1 MQETIGQVIRRL
13 RKERGITQ
21 EEMADMLGVTAQAV
35 SKWENDV
42 GIPDVSQLVPIAN
55 LFDISID
62 TLFSRENKN
71 TEEQV
76 QEFLQS
82 LDEKNQDFY
91 SEFQE
96 LSVALRNYPN
106 HPKLLKRIVQIAN
119 FVKLK
124 DNEQNKKVFAI
135 ALESTDRF
143 IRNCTDLGQII
154 EMKTM
159 KIDLLSHAG
168 YYAEAEA
175 LAHEFNIPIVNER
188 MYMARI
194 CRQQKAFSEEIR
206 HRQESIARLL
216 TFVAD
221 EIAELGTAYRKNGQ
235 PDEALQVHML
245 NLKLPYTIHGDD
257 KYHAPLHNFHSI
269 SGFYAAYCLVLLK
282 RYDEAI
288 ELLERIFEYAAV
300 QCACCTEHI
309 PLTSPLLC
317 NINMELFHG
326 ELRMD
331 DYLWKIESP
340 EFAPLHDYPRFQ
352 TLLKKFKEF
361 AEQK

>member
-1 MQETIGQVIRRL
+1 MKETIGQVIRRL

-42 GIPDVSQLVPIAN
+42 GIPDVSQFVPIAN
-55 LFDISID
+55 LFDISMD
-62 TLFSRENKN
+62 TLFSRENKD

-76 QEFLQS
+76 QEFLRA
-82 LDEKNQDFY
+82 LDEKDQDYY

-96 LSVALRNYPN
+96 LSKALRKYPN
-106 HPKLLKRIVQIAN
+106 HPKLLKRIVNIAT
-119 FVKLK
+119 VMKPK
-124 DNEQNKKVFAI
+124 DSEQTKKVFEI
-135 ALESTDRF
+135 ALESADRF
-143 IRNCTDLGQII
+143 IRNCSDQGQII
-154 EMKTM
+154 EMKAK

-175 LAHEFNIPIVNER
+175 LAHEFNIPIVNEHS
-188 MYMARI
+188 YMARI

-216 TFVAD
+216 TSLAD
-221 EIAELGTAYRKNGQ
+221 EIAELGTAYRENGQ
-235 PDEALQVHML
+235 PEEALQVHLL
-245 NLKLPYTIHGDD
+245 NLKLPYAVHGEE
-257 KYHAPLHNFHSI
+257 KYHAPLYNFHSI
-269 SGFYAAYCLVLLK
+269 SGFEAAYCLVLLK

-288 ELLERIFEYAAV
+288 DLIERIFEYAAV
-300 QCACCTEHI
+300 QCACCNDHT
-309 PLTSPLLC
+309 PLSSPLLC
-317 NINMELFHG
+317 NISMELFHG

-331 DYLWKIESP
+331 DYLWKIELP

-352 TLLKKFKEF
+352 TLIKKFKEF
-361 AEQK
+361 ADEK